1 MPAMRDR
8 MDTLPRVFDRSL
20 VRRRLERA
28 FALGPEPFLLERV
41 ADDMFDRLGTVK
53 RRFDLALDIAT
64 PTDAVSRGLA
74 THPAVGRMLAARSLL
89 QGGGVSIIADEEML
103 PIGGQT
109 LDLVVSALALQNVND
124 LPGVLAQ
131 IRRVLR
137 PDGLLLA
144 AMIGGS
150 SLTELRQSFAVA
162 EAEVTGG
169 LSPRV
174 SPFVD
179 VRDLGSLLQRAGFA
193 LPVTDVDRVMV
204 RYASPFALFTELR
217 RMGATNALAERRKVP
232 LKRAVLMRAAEIYAE
247 RFSDPDGRVR
257 ATFDIVWLS
266 GWAPHESQQKPL
278 RPGSARMRLADA
290 LGSKEVPLP
299 AIDEK
304 DAPR

>member
-1 MPAMRDR
+1 
-8 MDTLPRVFDRSL
+8 MDALPLVFDRAL
-20 VRRRLERA
+20 VRRRLARA
-28 FALGPEPFLLERV
+28 FTLGPEPFLLERV

-53 RRFDLALDIAT
+53 RQFDLALDLAT
-64 PTDAVSRGLA
+64 PTDVVSRSLA
-74 THPAVGRMLAARSLL
+74 THPSVGNMFSVRSLPL
-89 QGGGVSIIADEEML
+89 GGGVSIVADEEML

-109 LDLVVSALALQNVND
+109 LDLVVSALALQSVND

-137 PDGLLLA
+137 PDGLFLSAL
-144 AMIGGS
+144 IGGG
-150 SLTELRQSFAVA
+150 SLTELRQSFAIA
-162 EAEVTGG
+162 ESEITGG

-193 LPVTDVDRVMV
+193 LPVTDVDRVIV
-204 RYASPFALFTELR
+204 RYATPFALFAELR
-217 RMGATNALAERRKVP
+217 RMGATNTLTERRKVP
-232 LKRAVLMRAAEIYAE
+232 LQRAVLMRAAEIYAE

-290 LGSKEVPLP
+290 LGAKEVQLP
-299 AIDEK
+299 VLEGK
-304 DAPR
+304 DAPQ

>member
-8 MDTLPRVFDRSL
+8 MDTLPQVFDRSL

-64 PTDAVSRGLA
+64 PTDAVSGALA

-103 PIGGQT
+103 PIRGQT

>member
-8 MDTLPRVFDRSL
+8 MDTLPQVFDRSL

-64 PTDAVSRGLA
+64 PTDAVSRALA

-103 PIGGQT
+103 PVGGQT
-109 LDLVVSALALQNVND
+109 LDLVVSALALHNVND

-204 RYASPFALFTELR
+204 RYASPFALFAELR

-290 LGSKEVPLP
+290 LGAKEVPLS